1 MQHLKTARD
10 HRNLTQ
16 NDLAERCGL
25 RQSTL
30 SRIESG
36 HREPTFEEVCRL
48 AKALDLPLEWF
59 LTGSLRPGNALADIA
74 QELRYLGMVDL
85 RVTGE
90 RLPSAHRPTEE
101 VMALAVGTETPEPRV
116 IDALPALLAWNR
128 WRPALMVAYAQAAH
142 PRALTRLAW
151 LADITLLIERTGG
164 FPGGITGGEDLVN
177 FLQRI
182 ERPHE
187 DDHLGIPGA
196 IQPEHRVWKYWRI
209 DYPTDLQSFRDRA
222 LGLWNLRA
230 EQPDA

>member
-1 MQHLKTARD
+1 
-10 HRNLTQ
+10 
-16 NDLAERCGL
+16 
-25 RQSTL
+25 
-30 SRIESG
+30 
-36 HREPTFEEVCRL
+36 
-48 AKALDLPLEWF
+48 
-59 LTGSLRPGNALADIA
+59 
-74 QELRYLGMVDL
+74 MVDL

-90 RLPSAHRPTEE
+90 RVPSAHRPTEE
-101 VMALAVGTETPEPRV
+101 VMALAVGTEAPEPRV

-128 WRPALMVAYAQAAH
+128 WRPALLVAFAQAAH

-196 IQPEHRVWKYWRI
+196 VQPEHRVWKYWRI

-222 LGLWNLRA
+222 LGLWTSVRGNLMRERILA
-230 EQPDA
+230 FVADMNQWLQARVDSSVDVVLMSDAPDGLLPELLAFFGKPGYPKPTRGFRPRIGFPGIVPTRCG